1 MRRDAL
7 LGILAE
13 RGLLVSPEALD
24 YMESS
29 LGGED
34 EVRRIMEDIENPG
47 ILGLDR
53 VRALLEKKMNE
64 ERKAQKPPEPE
75 PESQQAIRST
85 RAVPDVISEEN
96 FQPEVFV
103 LKDVTGH
110 SRSTAKVENFVAVFQ
125 DRYRKIRQMFRSD
138 ARVRGVT
145 DIARLP
151 RMNGETMVVGMVT
164 EFHDTPKGTVAVLE
178 DPTGSARIFFRRGA
192 LPEKLILDEV
202 IAVRGKPVAPRGK
215 NGISMFA
222 DSIYW
227 PDIPIHEP
235 NLSEEAVSAAFISDV
250 HIGSNTFLRDSWD
263 SFIEWLNSDDPV
275 ARRIGY
281 LVMAGDVVDGVG
293 IYPGQEEELEI
304 SDIYGQYE
312 ALARDIERIPDRI
325 KVIISPGNHDF
336 VRPAEPQ
343 PAFGDE
349 IRSLFTSSN
358 VEFIGSPS
366 FLELSGVN
374 VLVYHGTS
382 INDFISNLPGV
393 SYEDPTIALRRM
405 LKSRIMAASYGGS
418 TPLAPEQTD
427 YMVIDEIPDIFV
439 TGHVHSYVRFKY
451 RGTTVINAS
460 TWQSQT
466 EYQKMNNFKPIPGVV
481 TIVELDTARVIEK
494 RFYSA

>member
-7 LGILAE
+7 LGLLAE
-13 RGLLVSPEALD
+13 RGLLVSPDALE
-24 YMESS
+24 YMEKAVE
-29 LGGED
+29 GED
-34 EVRRIMEDIENPG
+34 EVRNIMADIENPG

-53 VRALLEKKMNE
+53 VRALFEKKMRE
-64 ERKAQKPPEPE
+64 EREMPSEPDEQAILSKRSVPEP
-75 PESQQAIRST
+75 QI
-85 RAVPDVISEEN
+85 VGD
-96 FQPEVFV
+96 FHPEVLV
-103 LKDVTGH
+103 LKDVTGN
-110 SRSTAKVENFVAVFQ
+110 SRSTANVDNFAAVFQ
-125 DRYRKIRQMFRSD
+125 DRYRKIRGMFRGD
-138 ARVRGVT
+138 TRVKGTV

-151 RMNGETMVVGMVT
+151 RANGDVTIIGMVT
-164 EFHDTPKGTVAVLE
+164 DFHDTAKGVVATLE
-178 DPTGSARIFFRRGA
+178 DPTGLARVFFRKEA
-192 LPEKLILDEV
+192 LQEKLIMDEV
-202 IAVRGKPVAPRGK
+202 IAVHGRAVPPKGK

-222 DSIYW
+222 DRVYW

-235 NLSEEAVSAAFISDV
+235 NLSEEPVSAAFISDV

-263 SFIEWLNSDDPV
+263 KFISWLNSDDPV
-275 ARRIGY
+275 GRRIGY

-312 ALARDIERIPDRI
+312 ALARDIERIPERI
-325 KVIISPGNHDF
+325 KVILSPGNHDF
-336 VRPAEPQ
+336 SRPAEPQ
-343 PAFGDE
+343 PAFGEE
-349 IRSLFTSSN
+349 IRSFFTSSN
-358 VEFIGSPS
+358 VEFVGSPS
-366 FLELSGVN
+366 LLELSGVK

-393 SYEDPTIALRRM
+393 SYEDPSKALRRM
-405 LKSRIMAASYGGS
+405 LKSRILAASYGGS
-418 TPLAPEQTD
+418 TPLAPEQMD
-427 YMVIDEIPDIFV
+427 YMVIDEVPDIFV

-494 RFYSA
+494 RFYSS